1 MLYSTLD
8 NFFHQFSA
16 MYYWH
21 LKVKFSITFPF
32 HLPLYSYMTKTEM
45 NHYKMDIKP
54 CFLASSQRLTAFY
67 APSGPASTKLK
78 QRYSI
83 VHIVQKTLQF
93 CGPWEIRN

>member
-32 HLPLYSYMTKTEM
+32 SLQLCSLYDQKGNKLLQRALRPY
-45 NHYKMDIKP
+45 
-54 CFLASSQRLTAFY
+54 FLAPTQRRTD
-67 APSGPASTKLK
+67 
-78 QRYSI
+78 
-83 VHIVQKTLQF
+83 
-93 CGPWEIRN
+93 